1 MELLVRT
8 LNKSFKS
15 SNSSSRMPN
24 SSWSTLQMYSVISL
38 LAFMVFF
45 TWGSSVSGRP
55 GWVLWL
61 PDKHI
66 LLAEVTI
73 WTRPDLWYFFYL
85 INFFIGLTT
94 SMASWRLISLL
105 AGLLLLLFLELMLAD
120 QVWAISLRKI
130 VGVILVDIKI
140 VKLNQYYD
148 KLNLLWAA
156 RLQNN

>member
-1 MELLVRT
+1 MLGGMMMVNLSIFCSKKYFWQLPTQRRFPGSRDTGEHAEPPSGLEFRLDQHRTSAKMTGWLETNYYNTGLPVTT

-73 WTRPDLWYFFYL
+73 WTRPDLWYFF
-85 INFFIGLTT
+85 
-94 SMASWRLISLL
+94 IS
-105 AGLLLLLFLELMLAD
+105 
-120 QVWAISLRKI
+120 
-130 VGVILVDIKI
+130 
-140 VKLNQYYD
+140 
-148 KLNLLWAA
+148 
-156 RLQNN
+156 